1 MHPDFN
7 LLMNTWDL
15 TCSQGLTKLVF
26 FRLVP
31 KCKQSTLA
39 FSQKHNPGN
48 GRKAPYKSFSWAF
61 LSTDTSWL
69 PKDSMRNSRQWVFCS
84 LDALPSR
91 EINAPF
97 IFRQKCAWK
106 KAIPSPE
113 TPRCRKW
120 DQPASFTILL
130 ADWPFVPLRDFT
142 NCSTMKVESWEQ
154 NVNSSAPDKHAARN
168 PVLLCMLPWLAYL
181 IYFLL
186 ALNKRDLYIWQVN
199 KELL

>member
-7 LLMNTWDL
+7 LLMKTCDL

-31 KCKQSTLA
+31 KCKQSALA

-61 LSTDTSWL
+61 LSTNTSRL

-97 IFRQKCAWK
+97 IFRHKCAWK

-113 TPRCRKW
+113 TPRCRKR
-120 DQPASFTILL
+120 DQPASCTILL

-142 NCSTMKVESWEQ
+142 NCSTM
-154 NVNSSAPDKHAARN
+154 APRG
-168 PVLLCMLPWLAYL
+168 
-181 IYFLL
+181 
-186 ALNKRDLYIWQVN
+186 KRAENRMWIHQQLTNTLRKIPCCCACCPDSPT
-199 KELL
+199 